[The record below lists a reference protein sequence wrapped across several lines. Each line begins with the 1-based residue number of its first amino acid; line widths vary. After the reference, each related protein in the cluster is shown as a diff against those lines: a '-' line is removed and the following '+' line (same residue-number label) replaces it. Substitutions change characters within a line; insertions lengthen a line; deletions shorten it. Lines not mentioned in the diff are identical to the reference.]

1 MPTASDTQALLDEVL
16 LSLGEML
23 RRDEPVM
30 LSPKGKPVSLFCPI
44 VSLEDVG
51 FVVANPIPALMA
63 PYIVG
68 AESFQFLVRSHIV
81 RCDKLEPAGKN
92 LWVPLSMIV
101 PLGTARSAERICF
114 SEREN
119 ARVKIPHPFD
129 GATVLSRQV
138 FDLSSGGMSFRAR
151 MHTPF
156 MQVGRVLS
164 EIEIYVNNILREK
177 RNARIVYVKQIIDTK
192 GRDYFQVG
200 TQFI

>member
-1 MPTASDTQALLDEVL
+1 MQTASDTQALVDEVL
-16 LSLGEML
+16 TSLGEML
-23 RRDEPVM
+23 KRDEPVM
-30 LSPKGKPVSLFCPI
+30 LSPKGKPVSLFCPV
-44 VSLEDVG
+44 VSIEDGG
-51 FVVANPIPALMA
+51 FVVGNTIPPLMA

-81 RCDKLEPAGKN
+81 RCDKLEPAGRN
-92 LWVPLSMIV
+92 LWVPLDMIV

-138 FDLSSGGMSFRAR
+138 FDLSSGGMSFRTR

-156 MQVGRVLS
+156 MQVGRVFMDL
-164 EIEIYVNNILREK
+164 EVYVNNIMREK
-177 RNARIVYVKQIIDTK
+177 RNARIVYVKQIIDIR